1 MTISCKND
9 TTFYVVQDV
18 LKNGIVKS
26 FGRVEGNMV
35 LVYDEDGVW
44 PVNFYHI
51 DNCRFRLSDAIEYA
65 ERKRREEVKKL
76 ERKIE
81 RLKELKFA

>member
-9 TTFYVVQDV
+9 TTFYIVQDV
-18 LKNGIVKS
+18 LRNGIVKS
-26 FGRVEGNMV
+26 SGRVEGNMV

-51 DNCRFRLSDAIEYA
+51 DNCRFVYSDAIEYA
-65 ERKRREEVKKL
+65 ERKRREEIKKL
-76 ERKIE
+76 ERRIE
-81 RLKELKFA
+81 RLKEIKF